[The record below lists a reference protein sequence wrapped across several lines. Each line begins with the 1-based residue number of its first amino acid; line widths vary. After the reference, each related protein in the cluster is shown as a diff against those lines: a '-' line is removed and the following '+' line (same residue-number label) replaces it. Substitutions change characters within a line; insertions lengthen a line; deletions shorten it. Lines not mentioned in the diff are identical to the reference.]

1 MDDVVTWLGR
11 QTWADTSRLCCAGF
25 CVGGGAALRW
35 ADGRPAEAP
44 AVAVA
49 VAVFYGRPLETLRSL
64 RGPVLGVFGTQDNQ
78 FPAAQVRSSSVAS
91 VCACGVSCCEREAAD
106 IPRSDLAVLWDMP
119 SARQL
124 YLHTHTRARARV
136 TS

>member
-1 MDDVVTWLGR
+1 VTWLGQ

-44 AVAVA
+44 APA
-49 VAVFYGRPLETLRSL
+49 VAVFYGRPLETLRGL

-78 FPAAQVRSSSVAS
+78 FPAAQVRSGPPPS
-91 VCACGVSCCEREAAD
+91 
-106 IPRSDLAVLWDMP
+106 LW
-119 SARQL
+119 SARAACPAVSVRRRIAPGVILPCSGICHPQGSST
-124 YLHTHTRARARV
+124 YTHTHARARA
-136 TS
+136 